1 MALIVPSILSANF
14 ACLKDEILAL
24 EKAGADGLHFDVMD
38 GHFVPNITFGTALIK
53 SLRSWSNLFFDVHLM
68 VENPEN
74 LIQAYADAGADRIS
88 VHAEACLHL
97 DRVLSQIRNLG
108 MEAGVAL
115 NPSTSEESVRYV
127 LDHTD
132 VVMVMTVNPGFGG
145 QSFLNTQLEK
155 ITRLKELIGN
165 RHIQIEVDGG
175 INPMT
180 AAECVAAGAD
190 ILVAGTAVFES
201 GRYEKNIEALR

>member
-1 MALIVPSILSANF
+1 
-14 ACLKDEILAL
+14 
-24 EKAGADGLHFDVMD
+24 
-38 GHFVPNITFGTALIK
+38 
-53 SLRSWSNLFFDVHLM
+53 
-68 VENPEN
+68 
-74 LIQAYADAGADRIS
+74 